1 MNLVNVS
8 AAGFVYYS
16 KYANPCGLASKYVFN
31 DSYYIFNSE
40 GLLTIN
46 STQLVLPM
54 YDNHFQRN

>member
-31 DSYYIFNSE
+31 DTYYIFNSE
-40 GLLTIN
+40 GLITIN
-46 STQLVLPM
+46 ST
-54 YDNHFQRN
+54 